1 MAINNSCQKLW
12 IQFTDTVFLTEEVNE
27 KKNDIKC
34 FLNKITMELSD
45 VLLVM
50 YTERVPSIKKIM
62 NVKWENINSWHAP
75 LYFQNYV
82 FITFR
87 LC

>member
-12 IQFTDTVFLTEEVNE
+12 IQFTDTVFLTEEDQW

-62 NVKWENINSWHAP
+62 NVK
-75 LYFQNYV
+75 
-82 FITFR
+82 
-87 LC
+87 